1 MKAQAYMVPVVVLK
15 FCSTSFFLWVRKFMA
30 DEFGEPIEE
39 SMAGTHWR
47 KSDLQWSFSPYAKP
61 TSFFVRKSGNVW
73 IVSLWLFF
81 FKFWKYYPFFIQT
94 WLVRFSFLQ
103 FCHFFLVPKTS
114 SLNIADCT
122 YPLKTTVW
130 SQSQD
135 MSYHQLKSL
144 DLFLF
149 FIYCVIY
156 LTFVFS
162 PWVLPDL
169 LFICNCLL
177 ILSETGEKFL
187 CVKVRQHQQQTTIGF
202 YWEFLYKDPDN
213 RMFD

>member
-1 MKAQAYMVPVVVLK
+1 MVNIYLLVNIYFAGNHSEIFWNGEYSIRSVRQMKAQAYVVPVVVLK

-103 FCHFFLVPKTS
+103 FCHFFLVPKNFLPKHCRLYLSIKNHSLKSESRHELS
-114 SLNIADCT
+114 STEKSGFILIFYLLCNLLNIC
-122 YPLKTTVW
+122 LF
-130 SQSQD
+130 
-135 MSYHQLKSL
+135 SL
-144 DLFLF
+144 SIARSIVHL
-149 FIYCVIY
+149 
-156 LTFVFS
+156 
-162 PWVLPDL
+162 
-169 LFICNCLL
+169 
-177 ILSETGEKFL
+177 
-187 CVKVRQHQQQTTIGF
+187 
-202 YWEFLYKDPDN
+202 
-213 RMFD
+213 